1 MASSSA
7 SKSSIKLI
15 GTTKKIES
23 PLAKYNSVGQL
34 TCIVCNSVVKNEL
47 VWTAH
52 VNGRQH
58 RERVLALKTPAVET
72 QFMKPKQIPA
82 IKRKAEPSTTSDGFD
97 DMPTKKGVP
106 RDFFDSQPPKFAEMP
121 APMPIKSILKNARKP
136 SQHDHY
142 VVKAEVSKLVED
154 METDDGFETSNKIPS
169 ENEKL
174 TSHPVDTIS
183 SNALPEGFFDDPK
196 MDAKVRQIEFKDPVE
211 EEWNK
216 FQKEIHDEVTASVAL
231 QEEDQEESTAER
243 QLEEIEEQ
251 MLKWR
256 RVLELEQKKELYE
269 QRVRALRESMVE
281 DKSTSSSDD
290 DDAAMDK
297 FFDWRSKA
305 TS

>member
-1 MASSSA
+1 MASSS

-52 VNGRQH
+52 INGRQH
-58 RERVLALKTPAVET
+58 REKVLALKKPVVET
-72 QFMKPKQIPA
+72 QFMKPKQILA
-82 IKRKAEPSTTSDGFD
+82 IKRKAESPASADGFAN
-97 DMPTKKGVP
+97 MPTKKGVP
-106 RDFFDSQPPKFAEMP
+106 RDFFDSPPPGFGATP
-121 APMPIKSILKNARKP
+121 APMPIKSILKNARNP
-136 SQHDHY
+136 PQH
-142 VVKAEVSKLVED
+142 VPPVLKTEVSKSVED
-154 METDDGFETSNKIPS
+154 METDDGFETLNKIPS

-174 TSHPVDTIS
+174 TLHQADVIS
-183 SNALPEGFFDDPK
+183 SNSIPEGFFDDPK

-216 FQKEIHDEVTASVAL
+216 FQKEIHDEVTASVAI

-269 QRVRALRESMVE
+269 QRVRALRESIVE

-297 FFDWRSKA
+297 SFDWRSKA

>member
-1 MASSSA
+1 MASSS

-15 GTTKKIES
+15 GTAKKIES

-58 RERVLALKTPAVET
+58 REKVVALKKPVIEN

-82 IKRKAEPSTTSDGFD
+82 IKRKAESDTTSDGSV
-97 DMPTKKGVP
+97 DMPAKKGVP
-106 RDFFDSQPPKFAEMP
+106 RDFFDNQPRMFGAMS
-121 APMPIKSILKNARKP
+121 APMAIKSILKNARKP
-136 SQHDHY
+136 PQHDPN
-142 VVKAEVSKLVED
+142 VVKAEVSKSVED

-169 ENEKL
+169 ENENL
-174 TSHPVDTIS
+174 TLHQVDTIS
-183 SNALPEGFFDDPK
+183 CTAIPEGFFDDPK

-216 FQKEIHDEVTASVAL
+216 FQKEIHDEVTASVAI